1 MAEITIPSVIS
12 IDTDAETVSFYT
24 LSESSVA
31 NHIVGNLKAKPFD
44 DDFYSKL
51 DKLIKAY
58 KQKRPSDQFTRAS
71 LVLPDHVFL
80 TDIVSIPNLGR
91 RALDRSLELAVETV
105 YKDKSEMHYRTYQLA
120 LTKQLA
126 TYGIVGIRKE
136 IVSRL
141 NQIFSENEI
150 AIQNITFASN
160 AMADGAMVLNQR
172 LKGATCLLL
181 DIKEEFARFAFVNKG
196 RTVGYYRLP
205 FGHSMLFKSRVASE
219 DLLFDHSTG
228 ELLVLNAKEKAK
240 AKQLTMMGEEVMS
253 DPDVEDAMADDPNME
268 DESSVFDT
276 DVTFSSRKVA
286 RKLPKFM
293 LRETPTDR
301 DGFIYE
307 NFRIFVKWALDL
319 IAGNSDITELG
330 EIDSVYVNM
339 PSEYGF
345 LFEKINDEAKENK
358 VKFQP
363 LITDKQSLERSKTLE
378 LHGAVYAKQFN
389 TSNNF

>member
-1 MAEITIPSVIS
+1 MAEITIPAVIS
-12 IDTDAETVSFYT
+12 IDTDAEMVSFYT
-24 LSESSVA
+24 LNESGKI
-31 NHIVGNLKAKPFD
+31 NHIVGNCKAKPFD

-51 DKLIKAY
+51 DKLIKTY
-58 KQKRPSDQFTRAS
+58 KQKKPEAPITRVS

-80 TDIVSIPNLGR
+80 TDIFTIPNLGR
-91 RALDRSLELAVETV
+91 RALERSLELAVETV

-120 LTKQLA
+120 LNKQIA
-126 TYGIVGIRKE
+126 TFGIVGIRKE

-141 NQIFSENEI
+141 NQIFSEN
-150 AIQNITFASN
+150 AITVQNITFASN
-160 AMADGAMVLNQR
+160 AMADGAMALNQK

-196 RTVGYYRLP
+196 RTVGYFRLP

-253 DPDVEDAMADDPNME
+253 DPDVEDAMSDDPNIE

-307 NFRIFVKWALDL
+307 NFRIFIKWALDL
-319 IAGNSDITELG
+319 IASNSEITELG

-345 LFEKINDEAKENK
+345 LFEMINDEAKENK
-358 VKFQP
+358 VEFLP
-363 LITDKQSLERSKTLE
+363 LVIDKRSLEKAKALE
-378 LHGAVYAKQFN
+378 LHGAVYAKHFN

>member
-24 LSESSVA
+24 LSERGVA

-44 DDFYSKL
+44 DDFYFKF

-58 KQKRPSDQFTRAS
+58 KQKRPSDQLTRAS

-120 LTKQLA
+120 LTKQIA

-160 AMADGAMVLNQR
+160 AMADGAMALNQK

-205 FGHSMLFKSRVASE
+205 FGYSMLFKSRVASE

-253 DPDVEDAMADDPNME
+253 DPDVEAAMADDPNME

-307 NFRIFVKWALDL
+307 NFRIFIKWALDL

-339 PSEYGF
+339 PREYGF

-378 LHGAVYAKQFN
+378 LYGAVYAKQFN